1 MLIWLWKQFESQSRR
16 LLVPATGDLQRHW
29 GLWGQ
34 PCSLGARPARSRG
47 RVRVIQHRGTLT
59 SYRKFPN
66 FSFVLYL
73 AHELQEAVC
82 PRPKLLATI
91 SRDVTVWMVPPSKR
105 EAAGAEAICRLWSQH
120 LPGRRPK
127 SPDPITSLRLSGVL
141 ST

>member
-105 EAAGAEAICRLWSQH
+105 EAAPKPFVVCGASISQDGDLSRPTQ
-120 LPGRRPK
+120 LPLCVCLE
-127 SPDPITSLRLSGVL
+127 S
-141 ST
+141 